1 MRKLRSGITTKVAD
15 AAGAVI
21 DSLGQLFRC
30 DPLFV
35 PNPFSMRPVLAEKTV
50 ERASVVEHSKIFKP
64 IFWTIGMGILGIS
77 GTGSTRAD
85 PIRYAIGWEPIIIPT
100 DISLSF

>member
-1 MRKLRSGITTKVAD
+1 LRSGITTKVAD
-15 AAGAVI
+15 ATGAVI
-21 DSLGQLFRC
+21 DSLGQLLWC
-30 DPLFV
+30 ESLSV
-35 PNPFSMRPVLAEKTV
+35 PNPFPMGPVLAEKTV